1 MIFFSFTS
9 PIFIFIYCLVIF
21 LIIGLI
27 AALIIFR
34 EYKNTNT
41 VLIKENKSKK
51 SLTVS
56 KDIQKASSGD
66 PTQVNKNIERFS
78 ELLILDEHADEIK
91 NVTFDNVTSLATF
104 CDDFRNFC
112 AYNKKLYYSIDDIR
126 SFIANLATSKIM
138 ILQGMS
144 GTGKTSIALAF
155 EDFIGNQTTVIAV
168 QPMWKE
174 RSDMVGYFNE
184 FTKKFNET
192 PLLKELYRS
201 NFDDQIYIIV
211 LDEMNIA
218 RIEYYF
224 AEFLSLL
231 EYPNIDQR
239 TLEITNDSWAKDP
252 KLLKEGRLQIK
263 PNVYF
268 LGTANN
274 DESTFSIS
282 DKVYDRAMIMNLNKK
297 AKELNCNKVSFA
309 HHKTDAIETLFLNEI
324 YGGRIATFEPKMFLE
339 NESITFIRPFI
350 YIDEKE
356 IIRLVK
362 EKNIPIFPSNCP
374 NDKKTKREDIKNLLL
389 SLNKTYPASYDNFL
403 TMLLNKEKF
412 NIFFLH
418 EENKVNNDGLYY
430 KKITNFC
437 KVFDENEYIKV
448 PREISKNSEHF
459 HLYKNNELLGILLL
473 THIEKDYTIQK
484 IWLKEEKYFIP
495 FVFTLYWNISLKI
508 NPITF
513 ILKGKK

>member
-1 MIFFSFTS
+1 MVLISLTS

-21 LIIGLI
+21 LIIGVI
-27 AALIIFR
+27 AVLIIIR

-56 KDIQKASSGD
+56 KDIQRASEGD
-66 PTQVNKNIERFS
+66 PTQANKNIERFA
-78 ELLILDEHADEIK
+78 ELLILDENAEKIK
-91 NVTFDNVTSLATF
+91 NVTFDQVTSLSKF
-104 CDDFRNFC
+104 CDDFRNYC
-112 AYNKKLYYSIDDIR
+112 AYNKKLYYTIDDIR
-126 SFIANLATSKIM
+126 SFVANLATSKIM

-192 PLLKELYRS
+192 PLLKELYRA
-201 NFDDQIYIIV
+201 NFTDQIFIIV
-211 LDEMNIA
+211 LDEVNIA

-239 TLEITNDSWAKDP
+239 TLEITNDSWPKDP

-282 DKVYDRAMIMNLNKK
+282 DKVYDRAMIINLDKKAEIFVGVPTNRCRISNQNFESLAKSAQSSYKNHDYLNKQ
-297 AKELNCNKVSFA
+297 
-309 HHKTDAIETLFLNEI
+309 
-324 YGGRIATFEPKMFLE
+324 
-339 NESITFIRPFI
+339 
-350 YIDEKE
+350 ID
-356 IIRLVK
+356 
-362 EKNIPIFPSNCP
+362 
-374 NDKKTKREDIKNLLL
+374 
-389 SLNKTYPASYDNFL
+389 
-403 TMLLNKEKF
+403 
-412 NIFFLH
+412 
-418 EENKVNNDGLYY
+418 
-430 KKITNFC
+430 KI
-437 KVFDENEYIKV
+437 
-448 PREISKNSEHF
+448 
-459 HLYKNNELLGILLL
+459 NELLIEFFEINFGNRMVNQLKAYVPVYMACGGEEDKAFDDFVAKKILRKL
-473 THIEKDYTIQK
+473 EGKDA
-484 IWLKEEKYFIP
+484 LKVSNAVQP
-495 FVFTLYWNISLKI
+495 FLDKLNAEFGKDKMLYSKEYLSHFLI
-508 NPITF
+508 
-513 ILKGKK
+513 KG